1 MHYRETFC
9 LKPSKGL
16 GGRSLSVNL
25 MPVWNHLEHKTIA
38 RYGLAVLL
46 VVLSWAVREAFV
58 PWWGHSFL
66 PFVFFY
72 PAIILTAWYGRMRPA
87 LLAIVLST
95 LLAAWSID
103 LPSDSQISHPS
114 VFAALISFAAVSLC
128 IAVAIEAMHRANAR
142 ALTELAQRRNAEQEI
157 HDLNSKLQERVDE
170 LDTLLKLLPVGVWIG
185 NHDCSS
191 IVGNPAAYN
200 IFGFQPGINASVTTV
215 KPEVPDGLRIRVN
228 GVEVPPEEAPMQKV
242 ALTGK
247 PWRNFEHDIIFPDG
261 TIKTVYGSVSPLF
274 NEHGHVRQV
283 IGAYAD
289 FTERRQV
296 EVLLAERASQHQ
308 ALYHLVDGLHRAE
321 SLTEIYDAALD
332 AILNGLRCDRASILL
347 FDDSAVMRFV
357 AWRGLSEEY
366 RNAVEGHSP
375 WTNDEKN
382 PQPISMNDIGLA
394 QIDDSLRL
402 TVNKEGI
409 GALAFIPLVSN
420 RKLIGKFMVYYNTP
434 HAFEHNE
441 IELGLNISRQLTL
454 AVARKRTEHALLES
468 RQRLNGLITSAM
480 DAVIAVDGHQQIVL
494 FNPAAEKMF
503 VCAASEAVGSSLD
516 RFIPY
521 HVREKHRSHIA
532 KFGQTGATNR
542 RMGALGALS
551 GLRMNGEEFPI
562 EASISHMEVN
572 GHKLFTVILRDITER
587 KLAEAEREALLQR
600 EHGLREAA
608 EEANRLKDE
617 FLATMS
623 HELRNPL
630 NVIMGYS
637 ELLLRT
643 EEIQKSP
650 ELLRVGAA
658 LKRNALAQSQLIRD
672 LLDLSRLRSR
682 KFALNLETVSL
693 MTVVDNA
700 IETVRAETEAKQIEI
715 KIDAGSKPAF
725 VDGDVL
731 RLEQVAWNLLNNAV
745 KFTPSGGAISVRL
758 RQEDNQVV
766 LTVQDTGKGIDA
778 TFLPHVFEMFRQADN
793 SPTRH
798 QSGMGIGLAL
808 VQQLVELHNGSIE
821 VYSAGSGQGT
831 LFTIRLPRSA
841 ETRLPVGHHQST
853 VETLDQ
859 MKILVVE
866 DSDDTAEMLRHLLRM
881 SGATVVTANGGLEAL
896 RIASEKDFDVVLS
909 DISMPEMDG
918 YEFLR
923 RLRTLSGGENIPVL
937 ALTGFGRP
945 EDIER
950 TKKEGFF
957 SHISKPFDLQSLT
970 EILRKLPR
978 KNGSS
983 LDDTSNN

>member
-1 MHYRETFC
+1 
-9 LKPSKGL
+9 
-16 GGRSLSVNL
+16 
-25 MPVWNHLEHKTIA
+25 
-38 RYGLAVLL
+38 
-46 VVLSWAVREAFV
+46 
-58 PWWGHSFL
+58 
-66 PFVFFY
+66 
-72 PAIILTAWYGRMRPA
+72 
-87 LLAIVLST
+87 
-95 LLAAWSID
+95 
-103 LPSDSQISHPS
+103 
-114 VFAALISFAAVSLC
+114 
-128 IAVAIEAMHRANAR
+128 
-142 ALTELAQRRNAEQEI
+142 
-157 HDLNSKLQERVDE
+157 
-170 LDTLLKLLPVGVWIG
+170 
-185 NHDCSS
+185 
-191 IVGNPAAYN
+191 
-200 IFGFQPGINASVTTV
+200 
-215 KPEVPDGLRIRVN
+215 
-228 GVEVPPEEAPMQKV
+228 
-242 ALTGK
+242 
-247 PWRNFEHDIIFPDG
+247 
-261 TIKTVYGSVSPLF
+261 
-274 NEHGHVRQV
+274 
-283 IGAYAD
+283 
-289 FTERRQV
+289 
-296 EVLLAERASQHQ
+296 
-308 ALYHLVDGLHRAE
+308 
-321 SLTEIYDAALD
+321 
-332 AILNGLRCDRASILL
+332 
-347 FDDSAVMRFV
+347 
-357 AWRGLSEEY
+357 
-366 RNAVEGHSP
+366 
-375 WTNDEKN
+375 
-382 PQPISMNDIGLA
+382 
-394 QIDDSLRL
+394 
-402 TVNKEGI
+402 
-409 GALAFIPLVSN
+409 
-420 RKLIGKFMVYYNTP
+420 
-434 HAFEHNE
+434 
-441 IELGLNISRQLTL
+441 
-454 AVARKRTEHALLES
+454 
-468 RQRLNGLITSAM
+468 
-480 DAVIAVDGHQQIVL
+480 
-494 FNPAAEKMF
+494 
-503 VCAASEAVGSSLD
+503 
-516 RFIPY
+516 
-521 HVREKHRSHIA
+521 
-532 KFGQTGATNR
+532 
-542 RMGALGALS
+542 MGALGALS

-617 FLATMS
+617 FLATM
-623 HELRNPL
+623 
-630 NVIMGYS
+630 
-637 ELLLRT
+637 LLRT

-831 LFTIRLPRSA
+831 LFTIRF
-841 ETRLPVGHHQST
+841 
-853 VETLDQ
+853 
-859 MKILVVE
+859 VE